1 MGGTHFCGGGM
12 FVLAKSGADVLGFGV
27 PCGNTFGVSGEM
39 RGPGCRFWDAV
50 VGCRDGPVWDGEL
63 VPCEIY
69 FLREWGDIPW
79 LSRFCVPAVRGN

>member
-1 MGGTHFCGGGM
+1 MGGTYFCGGGM
-12 FVLAKSGADVLGFGV
+12 FVLAICGADVIGFGV
-27 PCGNTFGVSGEM
+27 PCGNAFAVVGDVRGRGCGFG
-39 RGPGCRFWDAV
+39 DAV

-79 LSRFCVPAVRGN
+79 LSRFCVAAF